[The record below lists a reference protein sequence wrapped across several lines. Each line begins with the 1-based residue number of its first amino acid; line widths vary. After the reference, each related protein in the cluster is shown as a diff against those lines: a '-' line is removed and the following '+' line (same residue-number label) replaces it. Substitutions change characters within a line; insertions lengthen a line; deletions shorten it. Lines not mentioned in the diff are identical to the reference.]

1 MNILKL
7 SHFLIISACIL
18 FTSCEKECS
27 DTISESFLASNFHTI
42 KAGDDHRITL
52 KEASSW
58 SVKATGCEEDIN
70 ALKVYV
76 INGELSI
83 SYPDDY
89 EVNELVKFTI
99 GAPTFSTL
107 ILEEKAACTINGFI
121 DSTEQHTFILS
132 GTSSCSYTGN
142 ASYLDVML
150 SGNSDMTVAGI
161 IHRSGIF
168 ISGES
173 TYDARNTS
181 GNIAAT
187 IDANSESTG
196 YVFALDTLTA
206 EASGTSRIY
215 YKGDPTVKNF
225 TEIGQGKIL
234 PL

>member
-7 SHFLIISACIL
+7 SHFLIISTFIL

-107 ILEEKAACTINGFI
+107 ILEEKQLAPSMVLPIAPNNIPLFYPVLPVAPTP
-121 DSTEQHTFILS
+121 
-132 GTSSCSYTGN
+132 
-142 ASYLDVML
+142 AML
-150 SGNSDMTVAGI
+150 LIWM
-161 IHRSGIF
+161 
-168 ISGES
+168 
-173 TYDARNTS
+173 
-181 GNIAAT
+181 
-187 IDANSESTG
+187 
-196 YVFALDTLTA
+196 
-206 EASGTSRIY
+206 
-215 YKGDPTVKNF
+215 
-225 TEIGQGKIL
+225 
-234 PL
+234 